1 MARTMTILA
10 AALLTTAAPAMAQ
23 SAGGGAQAG
32 ASTQAQAGGVSA
44 QTSAN
49 AAASANASQEG
60 SLAAGTALS
69 AQLDQTVDS
78 KKAKPGDAVTAKTVD
93 AIKANG
99 KTILPKGTKLVGHVT
114 KATAKSKGDA
124 ESMLAVQ
131 FDHAILKGGQ
141 EIPLQAS
148 VQALAAAQS
157 VTSATVG
164 GDDLQPAGPTGGGVS
179 GGGGRAGGAVG
190 GATNAAG
197 SAVGGAA
204 GTVGRTAGEATGAV
218 NSTVGGAANASRGGT
233 GLGAGG
239 QLVATSRGVFGLEGL
254 ALGANASNSEEG
266 SVITSTGKNV
276 HLDSGTRMLL
286 VTQSATSVSAQ
297 R

>member
-93 AIKANG
+93 AIRANG

-164 GDDLQPAGPTGGGVS
+164 GDDLQPAGPTGGG
-179 GGGGRAGGAVG
+179 GGGRAGGAVG

-204 GTVGRTAGEATGAV
+204 STVGRTAGEATGAV

>member
-1 MARTMTILA
+1 MARTISILV
-10 AALLTTAAPAMAQ
+10 AALLAVSGPLIAQ
-23 SAGGGAQAG
+23 SGQAG
-32 ASTQAQAGGVSA
+32 AGSTSA
-44 QTSAN
+44 QTSAD
-49 AAASANASQEG
+49 AAVKTNASGKQSEQEG
-60 SLAAGTALS
+60 SLAAGTALN

-78 KKAKPGDAVTAKTVD
+78 KKAKVGDSVTAKTVESV
-93 AIKANG
+93 KANDK
-99 KTILPKGTKLVGHVT
+99 KTILPKGTKLIGHVT
-114 KATAKSKGDA
+114 RAAAKSKGDA

-131 FDHAILKGGQ
+131 FDHAVLKGGQ

-157 VTSATVG
+157 VTAVS
-164 GDDLQPAGPTGGGVS
+164 GDDLQPMGPGPTGGGGMS
-179 GGGGRAGGAVG
+179 GGGGRASGGGAVG
-190 GATNAAG
+190 GATSAAG
-197 SAVGGAA
+197 AAAGGAA
-204 GTVGRTAGEATGAV
+204 STVSRSAGEATGAA
-218 NSTVGGAANASRGGT
+218 NSTVGGAASASHGPT

-239 QLVATSRGVFGLEGL
+239 QLIATSRGVFGLEGL
-254 ALGANASNSEEG
+254 ALAANAGNSEEG